1 MFKLPALVFDIETVP
16 DIQAGSRLYGLN
28 LSDEDT
34 VLAMNNLRRQE
45 SNSDFPRLPL
55 HEIVCISILWVTESG
70 IKLFSFCRNELSEKQ
85 IIERF
90 LNSLDQYFP
99 CLVSWNGKGFD
110 IPVVTLRAMLHG
122 LTAKNLF
129 DQGEF
134 DNKRKYDNYQ
144 NRYHHCHVDVMD
156 CLAQFNARN
165 FQKLDDMALLLG
177 FPGKQGQSGYNVY
190 DYVKNQQWTELCQYC
205 ESDVLN
211 TWLIY
216 LRWQLLRGHL
226 NIEQHQYWVRL
237 THDYIAE
244 QVPNQ
249 HEFLSNWQQQA
260 KATHFNP
267 LG

>member
-1 MFKLPALVFDIETVP
+1 
-16 DIQAGSRLYGLN
+16 
-28 LSDEDT
+28 
-34 VLAMNNLRRQE
+34 
-45 SNSDFPRLPL
+45 
-55 HEIVCISILWVTESG
+55 
-70 IKLFSFCRNELSEKQ
+70 
-85 IIERF
+85 
-90 LNSLDQYFP
+90 
-99 CLVSWNGKGFD
+99 
-110 IPVVTLRAMLHG
+110 
-122 LTAKNLF
+122 
-129 DQGEF
+129 
-134 DNKRKYDNYQ
+134 
-144 NRYHHCHVDVMD
+144 MD

-190 DYVKNQQWTELCQYC
+190 EYVKNQQWTELCQYC
-205 ESDVLN
+205 ESEVLN